1 MVLAELAGLVAGV
14 VAAVA
19 AYKVSKIGQ
28 VFMGARYYTEKST
41 QFQQALV
48 VFEFDKIFTLRL
60 NSKGSAQ
67 FVQVGLVAICFAIA
81 FLIVCVGLRTLG
93 FGA

>member
-1 MVLAELAGLVAGV
+1 VVLAEIAGLAAGLVAG
-14 VAAVA
+14 AA

-28 VFMGARYYTEKST
+28 LFMGARYTGETK

-48 VFEFDKIFTLRL
+48 VFEFDKIFTLKL

-67 FVQVGLVAICFAIA
+67 IVQWGLVAICFAIA